1 MVTKGVPSRKPQ
13 PRGPAAGLAPI
24 LPMTYTRGH
33 SERWKKA
40 MQIAESRADGALVLT
55 LTGRLD
61 SSTAPE
67 FGRRLSAL
75 VERGET
81 RVAIDFAGLD
91 YISSAGLAVLLAAT
105 KALRAKRGD
114 IVLAGVNDR
123 IRQVFQMSGFVSLYR
138 MFPNIAAATAG

>member
-1 MVTKGVPSRKPQ
+1 
-13 PRGPAAGLAPI
+13 
-24 LPMTYTRGH
+24 
-33 SERWKKA
+33 
-40 MQIAESRADGALVLT
+40 MQIAESRADGVLVLT

-67 FGRRLSAL
+67 FGRRLNAL

-81 RVAIDFAGLD
+81 KVAIDFAGLD
-91 YISSAGLAVLLAAT
+91 YISSAGLAALLAAT

>member
-1 MVTKGVPSRKPQ
+1 MS
-13 PRGPAAGLAPI
+13 
-24 LPMTYTRGH
+24 PMTYTLGY
-33 SERWKKA
+33 SEGWKKA
-40 MQIAESRADGALVLT
+40 MQIAESRADGVLVLT

-67 FGRRLSAL
+67 FGRRLNAF

-81 RVAIDFAGLD
+81 KVAIDFAGLD
-91 YISSAGLAVLLAAT
+91 YISSAGLAALLAAT